1 MAGKRKPGAY
11 GRLQPVHRRAL
22 WAGQYLTGAIPE
34 HPPAADYIA
43 ALGGGWKMLGNG
55 RAGDC
60 VAVTWA
66 SARRLV
72 TATLTGAEA
81 YPSQDEVWEFYQ
93 TQNPAFSPG
102 GGPGEG
108 NGPGSVEDQGMVIQT
123 ALEYL
128 TKHGGPDGT
137 LALGFA
143 QVAVHDLDEVRAA
156 LAVFGFLWVGLNV
169 TVANEE
175 EFSAEQPWGVVPGSP
190 LAGGHSVMAAGYGP
204 AGAGALGGD
213 VRIQTW
219 AAETSF
225 TDELWTSQVEEAWV
239 VIWPEHLG
247 SHEFLTGLDLE
258 AFARDY
264 EAITGRP
271 FPAPLPAPP
280 APPVP
285 PVEQDRRDVSLLA
298 DLRHWMSEERH
309 SGDNR
314 RAVTRIT
321 QWAESKGLPLP

>member
-1 MAGKRKPGAY
+1 MAEKRKPGAY
-11 GRLQPVHRRAL
+11 GRRQPVHRRAL
-22 WAGQYLTGAIPE
+22 WAGQYLTGAVPE

-43 ALGGGWKMLGNG
+43 ALGGGWKMLGND

-72 TATLTGAEA
+72 TATLAGAEA
-81 YPSQDEVWEFYQ
+81 YPSQDEVWELYR
-93 TQNPAFSPG
+93 TQNPGFNQG
-102 GGPGEG
+102 GAPDTD
-108 NGPGSVEDQGMVIQT
+108 GPGSGEDQGMVIQT
-123 ALEYL
+123 VLEYL

-137 LALGFA
+137 KALGFA
-143 QVAVHDLDEVRAA
+143 QVALHDLDEVRAA

-169 TVANEE
+169 TVANER
-175 EFSAEQPWGVVPGSP
+175 EFSENRPWDVVAGSP

-204 AGAGALGGD
+204 AGEGPLGGD

-225 TDELWTSQVEEAWV
+225 TDDLWTSQVEEAWA

-247 SHEFLTGLDLE
+247 SHEFLTGMDVE

-264 EAITGRP
+264 ASITGRP
-271 FPAPLPAPP
+271 FPAPLPPPVIPPEPP
-280 APPVP
+280 A
-285 PVEQDRRDVSLLA
+285 EQDRRDVSLMA
-298 DLRHWMSEERH
+298 DLKEWMAEGH

-314 RAVTRIT
+314 RAVRRIR